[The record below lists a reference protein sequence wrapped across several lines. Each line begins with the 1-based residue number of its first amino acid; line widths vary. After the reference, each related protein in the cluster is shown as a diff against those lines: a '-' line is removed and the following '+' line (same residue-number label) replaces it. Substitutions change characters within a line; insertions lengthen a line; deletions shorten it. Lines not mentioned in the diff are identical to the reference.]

1 MSFIKSIVSSIGGK
15 VLDSAGSII
24 DNLTTTDEEKHA
36 AKERLS
42 LIVFDA
48 LNEAMKLQTEVLKTE
63 MQGNWLQKSWR
74 PLVMLTFTVMIVLGA
89 FKEIP
94 YLESSSP
101 FWSLLELG
109 LGGYVIGRTVEKVSE
124 TVTQNID
131 LTFLKKKDRA

>member
-74 PLVMLTFTVMIVLGA
+74 PLVMLTFTAMIVFGA

-101 FWSLLELG
+101 FWQLLELG

-131 LTFLKKKDRA
+131 LTFLKKKDRT